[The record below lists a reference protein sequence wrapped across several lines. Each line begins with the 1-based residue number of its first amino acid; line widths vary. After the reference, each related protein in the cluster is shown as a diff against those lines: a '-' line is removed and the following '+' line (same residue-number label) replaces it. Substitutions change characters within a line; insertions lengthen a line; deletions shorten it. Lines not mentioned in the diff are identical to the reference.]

1 MSSFAWLDFSESD
14 RRNALDVI
22 DLFREQGTVDELGIG
37 TVRDGIADLLFPGTS
52 TIMTRAR
59 YYLFVPWMYR
69 KLEAR
74 KVASNQIAQVA
85 RKEELAL
92 VEVLAKSDD
101 LNGVIGI
108 QARSRLRRLPSTIYW
123 AGLAQLGIRRNG
135 TAIDGYHRSLDSFY
149 ALGGTVIRGD
159 DGHAVSGGV
168 RRNWDADLPP
178 TPARFPAG
186 VSLQLLPPEAVYL
199 RECIAQSA
207 PKSLFAFLVDLPS
220 ADGLD
225 ARFPWEHPRYASM
238 SEKNRAE
245 LDHARNF
252 SLAMYGAAML
262 YNLMLA
268 EKKKDEVKLEEYSV
282 AFSEWANE
290 ISQSRSNLNS
300 WSRLEFWAM
309 VHRTGARVTLPT
321 ERFINVWLDR
331 ALAPNSLAISSSK
344 SARNLIVER
353 ERALKRGLARLD
365 NPRALDL
372 WGGASGRYRLD
383 YRWNRPVTRI
393 LADMYNAVGS

>member
-159 DGHAVSGGV
+159 DGHAVSNSSRPRQSIFV
-168 RRNWDADLPP
+168 SASHSPRRRACS
-178 TPARFPAG
+178 RFWSICHRPMDSMPDFRG
-186 VSLQLLPPEAVYL
+186 NIRDMHRCL
-199 RECIAQSA
+199 RRI
-207 PKSLFAFLVDLPS
+207 
-220 ADGLD
+220 
-225 ARFPWEHPRYASM
+225 
-238 SEKNRAE
+238 
-245 LDHARNF
+245 ARN
-252 SLAMYGAAML
+252 STTRGT
-262 YNLMLA
+262 
-268 EKKKDEVKLEEYSV
+268 
-282 AFSEWANE
+282 
-290 ISQSRSNLNS
+290 SRSQC
-300 WSRLEFWAM
+300 M
-309 VHRTGARVTLPT
+309 
-321 ERFINVWLDR
+321 
-331 ALAPNSLAISSSK
+331 ALQCCI
-344 SARNLIVER
+344 
-353 ERALKRGLARLD
+353 
-365 NPRALDL
+365 
-372 WGGASGRYRLD
+372 
-383 YRWNRPVTRI
+383 T
-393 LADMYNAVGS
+393 